1 MVADVPLPVRALSA
15 SGYEVLDHLHR
26 SRGFDVYD
34 AWSTERRC
42 RCVIKTPRADRLDD
56 PKLRRRLEREGRLL
70 RRLTHPHILRGY
82 DVIPGPPPAVVTE
95 TLRGATLEHLLETS
109 RRLTAAEAAVL
120 GMQLCS
126 AVAYLHDQGYLHLDL
141 KPSNVV
147 VDAGRA
153 IVVDLSIARKPGR
166 GIPGLGTW
174 AYLAPEQALGDQL
187 GPAADVWG
195 IGVVLFEALTGR
207 PLFGDGDADDDG
219 DSDVATDSV
228 DPEDYPQLEARAPR
242 IRIVRR
248 LPAALATAIDACLEP
263 DPSRRPSV
271 CDLSAMLERVPGA
284 GSPRAVRPETCN
296 Q

>member
-1 MVADVPLPVRALSA
+1 VVADVPLAVRALSA

-56 PKLRRRLEREGRLL
+56 PKLRRRLEREGHLL

-82 DVIPGPPPAVVTE
+82 DVIPGPPSAVVTE

-153 IVVDLSIARKPGR
+153 ILVDLSIARKPGR

-207 PLFGDGDADDDG
+207 PLFGDRDADEDG

-242 IRIVRR
+242 IRTVRR

-263 DPSRRPSV
+263 DASRRPSV
-271 CDLSAMLERVPGA
+271 CDLSAMLETVPGA
-284 GSPRAVRPETCN
+284 GSPRTVRPRADD
-296 Q
+296 